1 MNKLNISFLR
11 KKDKDSDSYVE
22 TYEYHGEC
30 HISIL
35 SLIEYV
41 NNHPPKAEDK
51 NKPFRPISFE
61 SSCEQGMCGACAMV
75 VNDRPVLACQTF
87 CDDIAS
93 KKGEIKIEPLIK
105 FPVICDFIVDRTEI
119 LEAMKRM
126 KLWVDGEAK
135 VSPSTLSLQY
145 QASQCLQCG
154 CCLEVCPNYAKGDL
168 FTGAVGALNAMNILK
183 LNHKS
188 EHKAEIK
195 KEYKNK
201 VFNTCTKVGAC
212 EKVCPAGLPTM
223 TLISEANRLSVW
235 KLWQLIS
242 DND

>member
-22 TYEYHGEC
+22 YYEYQGEC

-41 NNHPPKAEDK
+41 NNHPPVKVNED
-51 NKPFRPISFE
+51 KPFRPISFE

-75 VNDRPVLACQTF
+75 VNDKPVLACHTF

-93 KKGEIKIEPLIK
+93 KNGEIKIEPLSK
-105 FPVICDFIVDRTEI
+105 FPVICDFIVDRTE
-119 LEAMKRM
+119 LFEAMKKM

-135 VSPSTLSLQY
+135 VSTATLTLQY

-154 CCLEVCPNYAKGDL
+154 CCLEVCPNYAKEDL
-168 FTGAVGALNAMNILK
+168 FAGAVGALNTMNMLK
-183 LNHKS
+183 LNRKS
-188 EHKAEIK
+188 EHKAKIK
-195 KEYKNK
+195 QEYKNR
-201 VFNTCTKVGAC
+201 VFNTCTKNGAC

-223 TLISEANRLSVW
+223 TLMSEANRLSVW

-242 DND
+242 DKD